1 VLDPQRTFVEPL
13 LAWYEED
20 GREELPWREP
30 DRTAFQ
36 VLVAEILLQRTTAK
50 AVVGA
55 YRSFIARYPTPEAVA
70 AAPMEEIEQRI
81 APLGLVKRAEF
92 IEQCALQLLDNHA
105 GDVPRNLA
113 DLLALHGVGEYTAK
127 SVLIHVDGFGVAAVD
142 ANVRRLLSRYFG
154 LSPDAEAIES
164 LADALAPT
172 ERSSDFQHA
181 MLDFASDVCT
191 ARSPQCESCPIGEAC
206 NSYNMTNEWGH
217 K

>member
-1 VLDPQRTFVEPL
+1 MLDPQLTFVEPI
-13 LAWYEED
+13 LAWQEKN

-36 VLVAEILLQRTTAK
+36 ILVAEILLQRTTAK
-50 AVVGA
+50 AVAGA
-55 YRSFIARYPTPEAVA
+55 YRPLAARYPTAEAVA

-92 IEQCALQLLDNHA
+92 IEQCALQLLDDHA

-127 SVLIHVDGFGVAAVD
+127 SVLIHVDGVGAAAVD

-191 ARSPQCESCPIGEAC
+191 PRFPQCELCPIKKGC
-206 NSYNMTNEWGH
+206 SSYEDT
-217 K
+217 